1 MSEARLISV
10 NVGQPRKLAFRA
22 GVVLTGI
29 FKAPV
34 DGRVAVHK
42 LNLAGDRQADLTVHG
57 GPDKAVYCYPVEH
70 YPYWAAELP
79 GTELPY
85 GMFGENLTTE
95 GLDEASVYIGD
106 QFRIGSAVLQVTQP
120 RTPCY
125 KLGIK
130 FGRSDMIEKFWF
142 SGRSGFYFSVIT
154 EGEVGADD
162 VIDRVAVGTGKV
174 SISEVL
180 QLAGGVEP
188 DRSQLE
194 RVLQSPL
201 PDPWKRN
208 FTARFTD
215 TAREV
220 R

>member
-1 MSEARLISV
+1 MPQARVISV
-10 NVGQPRKLAFRA
+10 NVGQPREVGFRE
-22 GVVLTGI
+22 GTVLTGI

-34 DGRVAVHK
+34 TGRVTAHK

-70 YPYWAAELP
+70 YPYWAAELT

-85 GMFGENLTTE
+85 GMFGENLTTG

-130 FGRSDMIEKFWF
+130 FGRIDLIEKFWL

-154 EGEVGADD
+154 EGEVGAGD
-162 VIDRVAVGTGKV
+162 VIRRVAIGAGRV
-174 SISEVL
+174 SIAEVL

-188 DRSQLE
+188 DRTQLE
-194 RVLQSPL
+194 RVLHSPL

-215 TAREV
+215 AAREV

>member
-1 MSEARLISV
+1 MISV
-10 NVGQPRKLAFRA
+10 NVGQPKEVGFRDGA
-22 GVVLTGI
+22 VLTGI

-34 DGRVAVHK
+34 AGRVAVHK
-42 LNLAGDRQADLTVHG
+42 LNLAGDRQADLAVHG

-70 YPYWAAELP
+70 YPYWAEQLP
-79 GTELPY
+79 AAELPY

-95 GLDEASVYIGD
+95 GLDEASLYIGD
-106 QFRIGSAVLQVTQP
+106 RFRIGSAVLQVTQP

-130 FGRSDMIEKFWF
+130 FGRSDMVEKFWS
-142 SGRSGFYFSVIT
+142 SGRSGFYFSVIE
-154 EGEVGADD
+154 EGELGAGDG
-162 VIDRVAVGTGKV
+162 IERVAVGVGKV
-174 SISEVL
+174 SIDEVL

-188 DRSQLE
+188 DRAQLE

-201 PDPWKRN
+201 PDAWKRN
-208 FTARFTD
+208 FTARFAGA
-215 TAREV
+215 ARPL

>member
-1 MSEARLISV
+1 MSEARVISV
-10 NVGQPRKLAFRA
+10 NVGQPREVKFRD
-22 GVVLTGI
+22 GSVLTGI
-29 FKAPV
+29 FKQPV
-34 DGRVAVHK
+34 AGRVAVHE

-57 GPDKAVYCYPVEH
+57 GRDKAIYCYPVEH

-79 GTELPY
+79 GTDLPH

-95 GLDEASVYIGD
+95 GLDETTVHIGD

-130 FGRSDMIEKFWF
+130 FGRADMVEKFW
-142 SGRSGFYFSVIT
+142 SSRRSGFYFSVI
-154 EGEVGADD
+154 EEGELGAGDVIERIAVGPGEVGIA
-162 VIDRVAVGTGKV
+162 
-174 SISEVL
+174 EVL

-188 DRSQLE
+188 DRAQLE

-201 PDPWKRN
+201 PDAWKLN
-208 FTARFTD
+208 FRERF
-215 TAREV
+215 ASASRQV

>member
-1 MSEARLISV
+1 MSEARVISA
-10 NVGQPRKLAFRA
+10 NVGQPREVKFRD
-22 GVVLTGI
+22 GSVLTGI
-29 FKAPV
+29 FKQPV
-34 DGRVAVHK
+34 AGRVAVHE

-57 GPDKAVYCYPVEH
+57 GRDKAIYCYPVEH

-79 GTELPY
+79 GTDLPH

-95 GLDEASVYIGD
+95 GLDETTVHIGD

-130 FGRSDMIEKFWF
+130 FGRADMVEKFW
-142 SGRSGFYFSVIT
+142 SSRRSGFYFSVI
-154 EGEVGADD
+154 EEGELGAGDVIERIAVGPGEVGIA
-162 VIDRVAVGTGKV
+162 
-174 SISEVL
+174 EVL

-188 DRSQLE
+188 DRAQLE

-201 PDPWKRN
+201 PDAWKLN
-208 FTARFTD
+208 FRERF
-215 TAREV
+215 ASASRQV

>member
-1 MSEARLISV
+1 MPEARVISV
-10 NVGQPRKLAFRA
+10 NVGQPEEVGFRD

-34 DGRVAVHK
+34 AGRVALHK

-57 GPDKAVYCYPVEH
+57 GPDKAVYCCPVGH
-70 YPYWAAELP
+70 YPYWAEELP

-95 GLDEASVYIGD
+95 GLNETSVYIGD
-106 QFRIGSAVLQVTQP
+106 RFRIGSCVLQVTQP

-125 KLGIK
+125 KLAIK
-130 FGRSDMIEKFWF
+130 FARSDMAEKFWS
-142 SGRSGFYFSVIT
+142 SGRSGFYFSVIE
-154 EGEVGADD
+154 EGELGAGDG
-162 VIDRVAVGTGKV
+162 IERVAVGPGRV
-174 SISEVL
+174 SVAEVL

-188 DRSQLE
+188 DRAQLE

-208 FTARFTD
+208 LMARFAGTARQ
-215 TAREV
+215 
-220 R
+220 